1 MTTTLFLVHNGRA
14 TSLSSGAVAIGRLE
28 ECQVVLDG
36 REISRRHARIVA
48 TPEGPLLVDRSRF
61 GTEVNG
67 FRLAAPALLRD
78 GDLVRVGDY
87 DLPVTAKPWEFGI
100 RPDPE
105 SPSAGW
111 RTRVAEWRRR
121 YGWSEAMAAGV
132 AVLVALAA
140 TEAGASVLPTAFA
153 ATLAEAIWFYGTL
166 TMRDI
171 RRAGQEAAR
180 SGTDLP
186 PKTAGALLRE
196 MVLEF
201 GAAEAVDSLLLRPI
215 CYAAGLYWIGGAPG
229 ILAGKIIADL
239 LFWGP
244 VLSLCHWR
252 FAARSIAQPSADRR
266 RSTTSIR
273 PPSLRD

>member
-1 MTTTLFLVHNGRA
+1 MTTALFLVHNGRA
-14 TSLSSGAVAIGRLE
+14 TPLSNGAVAIGRLE

-61 GTEVNG
+61 GTDVNG

-78 GDLVRVGDY
+78 GDLIRVGTY
-87 DLPVTAKPWEFGI
+87 ELPVTASPWEF
-100 RPDPE
+100 RAQPDLALA
-105 SPSAGW
+105 SPGW

-140 TEAGASVLPTAFA
+140 LNAGASVPIAAIA

-166 TMRDI
+166 TWRDL
-171 RRAGQEAAR
+171 RRERQEAAANDA
-180 SGTDLP
+180 SLP
-186 PKTAGALLRE
+186 PKRADTLWRDLA
-196 MVLEF
+196 LEF
-201 GAAEAVDSLLLRPI
+201 GVAEAVDSLLLRPI
-215 CYAAGLYWIGGAPG
+215 CYTAGLYWFGVAPG
-229 ILAGKIIADL
+229 ILAGKLIADL

-252 FAARSIAQPSADRR
+252 FAARPIAQPSADRR
-266 RSTTSIR
+266 RSTTANR
-273 PPSLRD
+273 PPSLGD